1 MPTMWK
7 EDCMPGNQFKG
18 RSIYQNPFIDFFLL
32 FVMIRNES
40 IIVSIHPRIVDCNND
55 MFV

>member
-18 RSIYQNPFIDFFLL
+18 RSIYQNPFIDFFVL

-40 IIVSIHPRIVDCNND
+40 IIVSMHSRIVDCNND